1 MHRLLFMI
9 FSLLL
14 FIVSD
19 FIIFYKLKSTSSRK
33 IIPYVFLL
41 LSLLAYL
48 LIALVFIIGRKNFT
62 NIWLPYYTLTYLIIK
77 YVPQL
82 LITAFIVIDWLL
94 GIAGM
99 LTGSSGSFNVARRGF
114 LVQVGAF
121 ISAITGFYLIY
132 GIIRGRDALRTN
144 IIKIPSGLKGLKG
157 FRIAFF
163 SDLHSGTLSQK
174 LMEKLVTEVNKAEAD
189 VVLFGGDWI
198 NHFAS
203 ELEPFVPLL
212 AKINAKYG
220 KFSCWGN
227 HDYTMYYPWDSEE
240 DRLKEMNKLRE
251 VLRDS
256 GFVVLENEGIVINHN
271 GVKVGIGGVEYWG
284 KALRIKPARLD
295 ITIEAISSADYKI
308 LLTHD
313 PDHFTE
319 NIVNRLDKYPFN
331 LVLSGHTHGFQMGII
346 IDGFRLSPAQ
356 FMYKHWAGLYKVK
369 GTYHYVSTGVG
380 SIGYLGRAGVPP
392 EVAIIELV

>member
-14 FIVSD
+14 FIISD
-19 FIIFYKLKSTSSRK
+19 LIIAYKLKSAFSRK
-33 IIPYVFLL
+33 YVLYAFIS
-41 LSLLAYL
+41 LSFLAYL
-48 LIALVFIIGRKNFT
+48 LIILVFLIGRKNFT
-62 NIWLPYYTLTYLIIK
+62 YIWLPYYTLTFLIIK

-82 LITAFIVIDWLL
+82 LVTAFIIVDWILE
-94 GIAGM
+94 IFSVFI
-99 LTGSSGSFNVARRGF
+99 GSSASFNAGRRSF
-114 LVQVGAF
+114 LVQTGTF
-121 ISAITGFYLIY
+121 ISAITGFYFIY
-132 GIIRGRDALRTN
+132 GIIRGRNALRTN
-144 IIKIPSGLKGLKG
+144 VIKIPTGLDGLKG

-163 SDLHSGTLSQK
+163 SDLHSGTLSQT
-174 LMEKLVTEVNKAEAD
+174 LMKELATKINSAEVD

-227 HDYTMYYPWDSEE
+227 HDYSMYYPWDSEE
-240 DRLKEMNKLRE
+240 DRLREMNRLRE

-256 GFVVLENEGIVINHN
+256 GFVVLENEGIIINLD
-271 GVKVGIGGVEYWG
+271 GVRLGIGGVEYWG
-284 KALRIKPARLD
+284 RALRVKPAR
-295 ITIEAISSADYKI
+295 IKETFETISNADYKI

-313 PDHFTE
+313 PYHFTDYLAHK
-319 NIVNRLDKYPFN
+319 LDSYPFN
-331 LVLSGHTHGFQMGII
+331 LVLSGHTHGFQMGIMI
-346 IDGFRLSPAQ
+346 NGFRFSPAQ

-392 EVAIIELV
+392 ELVIIEFV